1 MNGCSGLIVVGVG
14 LVAGLSGCGGDDP
27 QDTPA
32 GVVTALHERIA
43 DGEFEQACELFT
55 QDVLDAI
62 SQGGSDCQTALAAQY
77 PADRREEIHDVEVD
91 DDMIELNGDTATIP
105 ASAVAFDEEPSTGS
119 DTQVV
124 RRDDK
129 WWISVGP

>member
-1 MNGCSGLIVVGVG
+1 MSSLPCMN
-14 LVAGLSGCGGDDP
+14 AF
-27 QDTPA
+27 
-32 GVVTALHERIA
+32 A
-43 DGEFEQACELFT
+43 DGEFEQACDLFT
-55 QDVLDAI
+55 QEVLDAI
-62 SQGGSDCQTALAAQY
+62 GQGGSDCQTALAAQY

-91 DDMIELNGDTATIP
+91 EDVIEFNGDTANIP
-105 ASAVAFDEEPSTGS
+105 ASAVMFDGEPSTGS

>member
-1 MNGCSGLIVVGVG
+1 MGPICVLAGIA
-14 LVAGLSGCGGDDP
+14 LVTPLGGCGGSNP
-27 QDTPA
+27 QESPA
-32 GVVTALHERIA
+32 SVVIALHERVA

-55 QDVLDAI
+55 QEVLDAI
-62 SQGGSDCQTALAAQY
+62 SQGGSVCQTALAAQY